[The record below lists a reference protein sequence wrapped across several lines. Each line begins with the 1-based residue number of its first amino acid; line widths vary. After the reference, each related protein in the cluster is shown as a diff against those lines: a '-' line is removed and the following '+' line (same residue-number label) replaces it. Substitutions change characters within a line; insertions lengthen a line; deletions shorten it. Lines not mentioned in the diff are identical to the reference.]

1 MMRFVNL
8 LQPFLDHVGINLRS
22 GNVRMAEH
30 KLDRPQ
36 IGTTL
41 QKVRRKTMP
50 KHMRL
55 DGSAQTCTPP
65 VRRQN
70 FPDADAAER
79 ASPAV
84 YKKRRSAGG
93 FAFTAQLRPGLAEIL
108 FNHAERFASHGPD
121 SFLVAFSDAAHAAYL
136 RVQVRDPQPDQPRH
150 A

>member
-36 IGTTL
+36 IGATL

-50 KHMRL
+50 KHVRL
-55 DGSAQTCTPP
+55 DGPAQTCTPP

-70 FPDADAAER
+70 LPDADATER
-79 ASPAV
+79 ASPAI
-84 YKKRRSAGG
+84 YKNPRTPGG
-93 FAFTAQLRPGLAEIL
+93 FPFTAQLP
-108 FNHAERFASHGPD
+108 P
-121 SFLVAFSDAAHAAYL
+121 AHPEL
-136 RVQVRDPQPDQPRH
+136 L
-150 A
+150 

>member
-36 IGTTL
+36 IGATL

-55 DGSAQTCTPP
+55 DGPAQTCTPP

-70 FPDADAAER
+70 LPDTDAAER
-79 ASPAV
+79 ASPAI
-84 YKKRRSAGG
+84 YKKRRTAGG
-93 FAFTAQLRPGLAEIL
+93 FAFTAQLRPGQAEIL
-108 FNHAERFASHGPD
+108 FNHAERFASHGHD
-121 SFLVAFSDAAHAAYL
+121 AFLVALPDAAYAAHL
-136 RVQVRDPQPDQPRH
+136 GVQVRDPQADQL
-150 A
+150 